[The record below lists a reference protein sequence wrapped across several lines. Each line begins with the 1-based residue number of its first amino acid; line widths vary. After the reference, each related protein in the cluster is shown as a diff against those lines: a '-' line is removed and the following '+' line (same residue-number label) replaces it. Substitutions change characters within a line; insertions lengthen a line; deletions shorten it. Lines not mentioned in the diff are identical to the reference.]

1 MFNLYILFYIYLAEL
16 VDIVT
21 LSKINLSEISTLTKQ
36 FPMGI
41 QINFRH
47 NVEIWQKSYAQLNEP
62 NKNIRSPILPSPSCS
77 SALET
82 ASLVN
87 NQNIVQPQS
96 IPSKVVNFELCNI
109 LNSTQGALIVDY
121 YKSHNCLND
130 HIRTLLVE
138 IIIQELITKKLL
150 MSVALAEN
158 IANQIQQL
166 FSSELKV

>member
-1 MFNLYILFYIYLAEL
+1 M
-16 VDIVT
+16 DIVT

-41 QINFRH
+41 QINFRY
-47 NVEIWQKSYAQLNEP
+47 NVEIWQKSYAQLNET
-62 NKNIRSPILPSPSCS
+62 NKNIRSPILQSPSCS
-77 SALET
+77 SALEI
-82 ASLVN
+82 SSSVN

-96 IPSKVVNFELCNI
+96 IPSKIVNFELCNI

-138 IIIQELITKKLL
+138 IIIQELITKKIL